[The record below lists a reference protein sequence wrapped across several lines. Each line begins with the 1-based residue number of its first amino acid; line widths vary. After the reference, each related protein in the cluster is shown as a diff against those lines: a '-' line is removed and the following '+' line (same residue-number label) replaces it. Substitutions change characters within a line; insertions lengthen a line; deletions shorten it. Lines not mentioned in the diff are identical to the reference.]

1 MLSYPAGRFAEV
13 RTRKE
18 WLSGPDPARFLEAEQ
33 IAVVP
38 MARDRRLR
46 AVRQLAD
53 PELRRRFLGK
63 LLGARSELAKG
74 DLTLLR
80 YKAGR
85 RLVARLDHRGAPAA
99 ILKVYGA
106 ADFPRAL
113 LGAAAAAALGGAPL
127 LGFCIARRTLVS
139 GWVDGA
145 PLCPA
150 HAGPPS
156 AAALRLTGARLAR
169 LHAIP
174 YRPPHGPATK
184 VGLARVAADLAA
196 LAPDL
201 ARQAAALAASLRR
214 ALAPRPS
221 PVAIHGDFSADQV
234 ILHDGIPVLIDWDQ
248 MAAGDPGQDLGS
260 FLARLDA
267 QAIEGALS
275 AEAAGAAGA
284 ALCEGYALGAPLP
297 ANLTPHRARGL
308 VLLATEGFRRR
319 EPDWPR
325 RTERLLARAE
335 ALLAEQRRPPA
346 QGTDLPMLAQALD
359 EGAMRPLLA
368 AALGVAPEALD
379 LRPPQL
385 VREKP
390 GRRALVRYRGAAGD
404 APFDLLGKLRAKGPD
419 IRTAALHRALR
430 LRGLDGRAPGATG
443 VPASRGRI
451 DVLHLWLQERA
462 PGLTATEFLRPD
474 APTEAATQTGAA
486 LAQLHRADVATARG
500 WSLADESAVLDRAL
514 GAAAA
519 EQPREAPRLAAIAG
533 RARALLARLEPVRP
547 TGIHRDFHP
556 DQVLIDGPQVW
567 IVDLDLYASGD
578 PAIDLGNYTSGHHA

>member
-1 MLSYPAGRFAEV
+1 M
-13 RTRKE
+13 
-18 WLSGPDPARFLEAEQ
+18 
-33 IAVVP
+33 
-38 MARDRRLR
+38 
-46 AVRQLAD
+46 
-53 PELRRRFLGK
+53 
-63 LLGARSELAKG
+63 
-74 DLTLLR
+74 
-80 YKAGR
+80 
-85 RLVARLDHRGAPAA
+85 
-99 ILKVYGA
+99 
-106 ADFPRAL
+106 
-113 LGAAAAAALGGAPL
+113 
-127 LGFCIARRTLVS
+127 
-139 GWVDGA
+139 
-145 PLCPA
+145 
-150 HAGPPS
+150 
-156 AAALRLTGARLAR
+156 
-169 LHAIP
+169 
-174 YRPPHGPATK
+174 
-184 VGLARVAADLAA
+184 
-196 LAPDL
+196 
-201 ARQAAALAASLRR
+201 
-214 ALAPRPS
+214 
-221 PVAIHGDFSADQV
+221 AIHGDFSADQV

-284 ALCEGYALGAPLP
+284 ALCEGYALGAALP

-319 EPDWPR
+319 DPDWPR

-359 EGAMRPLLA
+359 EGAIRPLLA

-578 PAIDLGNYTSGHHA
+578 PAIDLGNYLAHIAELALRRHGAPDALAAHEAAFLGGYRQILPEIDICRVAVLRIVSLARHIQISTRFADRRHATAGLIGAVEAALDAGAADAASISAARRDAR